1 MDGERDF
8 GVVIPAAGSGTRFA
22 RGGGAGDKLLVDLCG
37 RTVLQ
42 RAVGLFAGH
51 PAVGAI
57 VVVTGAERMAAYEEH
72 LRGVVGAA
80 PLTVVEGG
88 AERWQSVMRGLAAL
102 KGVRFVAVHDAA
114 RPLTG
119 RGVIDGA
126 FAGAREGGGVGGAL
140 PCVAEPATL
149 KRRGADGCVS
159 ETVDRRGLFQAQ
171 TPQCFELRRLIEG
184 YERLAADVA
193 SGRLAAADVTDDAQ
207 VFERLGWAVRMT
219 EGAAENLKIT
229 TAGDAALARA
239 LLGG

>member
-57 VVVTGAERMAAYEEH
+57 VVVTGAERMGAYEEH
-72 LRGVVGAA
+72 LRGVAGAV
-80 PLTVVEGG
+80 PLRVVEGG

-102 KGVRFVAVHDAA
+102 KGVGFVAVHDAA

-119 RGVIDGA
+119 RAVIDGA
-126 FAGAREGGGVGGAL
+126 FAGAREGGGAV

-171 TPQCFELRRLIEG
+171 TPQCFELGRLIEG

-193 SGRLAAADVTDDAQ
+193 AGRLSAADVTDDAQ

-229 TAGDAALARA
+229 TAGDAAVARA
-239 LLGG
+239 LLGA